1 MTLAAPSVLMDELV
15 ERVKAALDINNVL
28 YGPPENVPSQ
38 KMAWVRYG
46 DRSFEYGM
54 FSTEFPSISITI
66 AVPSN
71 GMYPNEYRLVN
82 DLTNSLAMALL
93 PPTLIGGELPI
104 TGIEISEPVRSSWA
118 GQEGAMMAAEV
129 RLISESKEINSEL
142 ETT

>member
-46 DRSFEYGM
+46 DRSFEYGV
-54 FSTEFPSISITI
+54 FSTELPTLSITV

-82 DLTNSLAMALL
+82 DLANDLAMAFL
-93 PPTLIGGELPI
+93 PVTIIGGELPI

-118 GQEGAMMAAEV
+118 GQDGAIMAAEV

-142 ETT
+142 EI